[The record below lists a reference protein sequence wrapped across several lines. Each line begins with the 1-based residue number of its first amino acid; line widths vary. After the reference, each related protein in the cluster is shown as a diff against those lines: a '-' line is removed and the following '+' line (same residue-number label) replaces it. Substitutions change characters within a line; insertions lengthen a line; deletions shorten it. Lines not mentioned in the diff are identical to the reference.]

1 MRPLFN
7 FSSTNSLFWIRV
19 EQQKWIFSIFYLI
32 WSRFEEICKLLTTVC
47 IRKIIIVK
55 VTDTENFSGS
65 LPIPSILKKMQKHF
79 FVFFFFCKLLE
90 ALLYQQRKGLLPSI
104 PLWFFFWVLFWFSN
118 PTGLGWDIYF
128 LLNHVLFFQM
138 LCCSILI
145 MARRCSQ
152 GSHLSLLKKL
162 RLLSRN
168 VVLCVKT
175 VAFSLKHFN

>member
-19 EQQKWIFSIFYLI
+19 EQQKWISSIFYLI

-65 LPIPSILKKMQKHF
+65 LPVPSILKKMQKHF
-79 FVFFFFCKLLE
+79 LFFFCKLLE
-90 ALLYQQRKGLLPSI
+90 ASLYQQHKGLLPSI
-104 PLWFFFWVLFWFSN
+104 PLSFFLSSVLIQQSYR
-118 PTGLGWDIYF
+118 TGLRYYF
-128 LLNHVLFFQM
+128 LLNHILFFQM

-175 VAFSLKHFN
+175 VAFSLKHFG